1 MLVQPTPIAQ
11 IPVVPLPPAPIRP
24 VGRDAEPNLML
35 VSAPWIGAGA
45 VLILIAVIL
54 FRLWMK
60 ATGPGG
66 ISPLA
71 SLSHGPQVRPVR
83 DPKYWKLMLE
93 GERESKSASRK
104 PPATTQHPDSKDSSD
119 PQESFRRTG

>member
-1 MLVQPTPIAQ
+1 MMVQSAPIAQ

-24 VGRDAEPNLML
+24 VGPEAEPNLML

-45 VLILIAVIL
+45 VLILIALIL
-54 FRLWMK
+54 FRLWTK
-60 ATGPGG
+60 VTGPGG
-66 ISPLA
+66 VSPLA

-93 GERESKSASRK
+93 GERESRAASREQ
-104 PPATTQHPDSKDSSD
+104 PATTEQEGSQDSSD
-119 PQESFRRTG
+119 AQESFRRTG